1 MDRPMQGSGSDP
13 SRPSNEPVSN
23 QPIPPMNTPDG
34 ESSVDEVLRWLLDET
49 EAEAAIYLR
58 LSPGGEEQFH
68 VEPRALP
75 GADVTYLA
83 RHARE
88 IIIKGDIGEDV
99 NEPTAHARWLGR
111 TGSKIILLRGTS
123 QVEAADALRFSR
135 FVIEWLS
142 APRGE
147 SGPAVEQRVRQV
159 DGVAWAELI
168 EGEPPTLRL
177 LYAGDADPVTTRA
190 SVARAIGAIPVHI
203 EEIDPSDRDEE
214 PRLRLVDLS
223 VEGEDQTS
231 VDVLLDWGG
240 QTLRG
245 RGHGRSTAAGRSYAS
260 ALAVVDAMK
269 PLLEMDVEVEGLYRT
284 DAAGDLDVLVVAVR
298 VAGQRYVG
306 AVAATAGEEDVS
318 AARAV
323 LDALNR
329 RLPQIAG
336 RSGRI

>member
-1 MDRPMQGSGSDP
+1 MDDSPTGGGIQPLRPDDP
-13 SRPSNEPVSN
+13 DEPTRPASA
-23 QPIPPMNTPDG
+23 TPTEGDATVG
-34 ESSVDEVLRWLLDET
+34 EILRWVLDET

-58 LSPGGEEQFH
+58 LSPGGDERFM

-75 GADVTYLA
+75 AADVTYMA
-83 RHARE
+83 RHARDV
-88 IIIKGDIGEDV
+88 IIKGDIDPEV
-99 NEPTAHARWLGR
+99 NEPTAHARWLGK
-111 TGSKIILLRGTS
+111 TGSKIILLRGATQIDS
-123 QVEAADALRFSR
+123 QEALRFAR

-147 SGPAVEQRVRQV
+147 AGPALEQRVRQV
-159 DGVAWAELI
+159 DGVAWAELM

-177 LYAGDADPVTTRA
+177 LYGPEADPTSTRSA
-190 SVARAIGAIPVHI
+190 VGRAVGTVAVHI
-203 EEIDPSDRDEE
+203 EEIDPSAQAEE

-223 VEGEDQTS
+223 IEGETETS
-231 VDVLLDWGG
+231 VDVLLDWKG
-240 QTLRG
+240 QALRG
-245 RGHGRSTAAGRSYAS
+245 RGLGRPTAAGRSYAS

-269 PLLEMDVEVEGLYRT
+269 PLIEMEVEVEGLYRT
-284 DAAGDLDVLVVAVR
+284 DAAGDLDVLVVAIR

-306 AVAATAGEEDVS
+306 AVAAEKGEEDFS

>member
-1 MDRPMQGSGSDP
+1 VDDSPTGGGIQPLRPDDP
-13 SRPSNEPVSN
+13 DEPQRPASE
-23 QPIPPMNTPDG
+23 IPPTEGDATVG
-34 ESSVDEVLRWLLDET
+34 EILRWVLEET

-58 LSPGGEEQFH
+58 LSPGGDERFM

-75 GADVTYLA
+75 ASDVTYMA
-83 RHARE
+83 RHARDV
-88 IIIKGDIGEDV
+88 IIKGDIDPEV
-99 NEPTAHARWLGR
+99 NEPTAHARWLGKS
-111 TGSKIILLRGTS
+111 GSKIILLRGTT
-123 QVEAADALRFSR
+123 QADAAEALRFAR

-147 SGPAVEQRVRQV
+147 SGPALEQRVRQV
-159 DGVAWAELI
+159 EGVAWAELL
-168 EGEPPTLRL
+168 EGDPPTLRL
-177 LYAGDADPVTTRA
+177 LYGPEADHSATRS
-190 SVARAIGAIPVHI
+190 SVARAVGPVPVHI
-203 EEIDPSDRDEE
+203 EEIDPTAQPEE

-223 VEGEDQTS
+223 VEGETETA
-231 VDVLLDWGG
+231 VDVLLDWKG

-245 RGHGRSTAAGRSYAS
+245 RGLGRPTTAGRSYAS

-269 PLLEMDVEVEGLYRT
+269 PLIEMEVEVEGLYRT

-306 AVAATAGEEDVS
+306 AVAAMKGEEDVS